1 MKKRAFL
8 AMGFFLFLVGSGTAG
23 AQDGLKMVSG
33 IFQKI
38 EGGGSGQPAKRETV
52 NIADIKPGAVLAYV
66 ITYRNTGDQ
75 PIKNAVVA
83 HPVPEEL
90 EYISTSFVKG
100 GDSQAAFE
108 VSVDEGKSYG
118 DLSRLSITQPDGT
131 PRPARAKDVTAVRWT
146 IQSGVGAKE
155 DAFVSIR
162 GKVKEPTP

>member
-1 MKKRAFL
+1 MKKAVFLVMGVFL
-8 AMGFFLFLVGSGTAG
+8 ALMGSGSSG
-23 AQDGLKMVSG
+23 AQDGLKMVG
-33 IFQKI
+33 GVFQKI
-38 EGGGSGQPAKRETV
+38 EAGQPGKPVTRETV
-52 NIADIKPGAVLAYV
+52 LLTDVKPGGVISYV

-75 PIKNAVVA
+75 PVKNAVVA
-83 HPVPEEL
+83 HPIPEEL

-100 GDSQAAFE
+100 GDSQATFE

-131 PRPARAKDVTAVRWT
+131 SRPAKAKDVTAVRWT
-146 IQSGVGAKE
+146 IQSSVGAKE